1 MLKKLVFTFLATV
14 SMTGAFIASNEA
26 SEPTANAATSNLS
39 KSDAAAKKW
48 IAWRESK
55 NSYTASNGRYYGKYQ
70 LGIGLLHGN
79 YSAANQEK
87 VADNYVKSR
96 YGTWSNAKRHWLTHN
111 WY

>member
-1 MLKKLVFTFLATV
+1 MF
-14 SMTGAFIASNEA
+14 GAFVATSEATQQTAS
-26 SEPTANAATSNLS
+26 AATSNLS

-55 NSYTASNGRYYGKYQ
+55 NSYTARNGKYYGKYQ
-70 LGIGLLHGN
+70 LGVGLLHGN

-87 VADNYVKSR
+87 VADNYVLSR
-96 YGTWSNAKRHWLTHN
+96 YGSWTNAKRHWLSHN